1 MRHLDPSFYRNNG
14 SCGEVE
20 ESEWGYVRECNDLV
34 KAMQRDVMGTL
45 GAVVGVLGGHMDIE
59 LGTC

>member
-1 MRHLDPSFYRNNG
+1 MRHLDLSFYRNNR

-20 ESEWGYVRECNDLV
+20 ESEWGYVRECSDLV
-34 KAMQRDVMGTL
+34 KAMQCGVMGTL
-45 GAVVGVLGGHMDIE
+45 GAVVGILGGHRDIE